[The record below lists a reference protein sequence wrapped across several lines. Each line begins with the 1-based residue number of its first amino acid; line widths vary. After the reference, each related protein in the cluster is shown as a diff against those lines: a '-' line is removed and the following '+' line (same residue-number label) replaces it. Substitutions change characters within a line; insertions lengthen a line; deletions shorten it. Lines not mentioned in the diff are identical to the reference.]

1 MKLSAMLNLLLI
13 TTTTALDHY
22 ARTVPAVVDRVRAA
36 QVTADACE
44 TFAPCAAWYASN
56 VRRHPASRCVCGTRC
71 THGDARVQ
79 SASVDAPQASYAR
92 CDDGG

>member
-1 MKLSAMLNLLLI
+1 MKLSAMLKLLLI

-44 TFAPCAAWYASN
+44 HVRA
-56 VRRHPASRCVCGTRC
+56 VRRARAGGRRGRRRGAGEPA
-71 THGDARVQ
+71 DAWLCDRRKQ
-79 SASVDAPQASYAR
+79 RAR
-92 CDDGG
+92 GALARARGR